1 MADYYNILGIS
12 KSASDDEIKNAY
24 RKMARSHHPDKGG
37 DKETFQKIQEAYE
50 TLSDPNKRDEYDNP
64 SPFGNINNL
73 NFNFNNSFFKH
84 NQSTQNNIVKKN
96 DYYYVCK
103 IALREVYFGTL
114 KKLKVQRTKICK
126 GCIQKCN
133 RCDGSG
139 QTVQHLQM
147 GPFTQI
153 VQKPCGNCVGTGKI
167 NIENS
172 NCVECKSTRKI
183 TEEMIFEINIKPGV
197 DSGERFEFKD
207 WGEQPIKDNEIAGSF
222 IVTIEIDKD
231 LNFTR
236 NGLNLKHNV
245 SLTLKESII
254 GKQIT
259 IPHFNENIPLDTK
272 GFGVI
277 NPNKEYILYNKG
289 LIDSNGKRGNVQIKF
304 IIQYQDRTFTELE
317 LQVLKSTFEKID
329 F

>member
-1 MADYYNILGIS
+1 MVDYYNILGIS
-12 KSASDDEIKNAY
+12 KSASDDEIKNGY

-37 DKETFQKIQEAYE
+37 DKETFQRIQEAYE

-64 SPFGNINNL
+64 SPFGNLNNL

-84 NQSTQNNIVKKN
+84 NQPTQNNIVKKN
-96 DYYYVCK
+96 DHYYVCK

-126 GCIQKCN
+126 GCIKKCN
-133 RCDGSG
+133 RCNGTG

-153 VQKPCGNCVGTGKI
+153 VQKICDQCVGTGKT
-167 NIENS
+167 NVENS
-172 NCVECKSTRKI
+172 NCIECKSTGKI
-183 TEEMIFEINIKPGV
+183 TEETIFEINIKPGI
-197 DSGERFEFKD
+197 DYGERFEFKD

-236 NGLNLKHNV
+236 NGLNLKHDI

-259 IPHFNENIPLDTK
+259 IPHFNENIKLDTR
-272 GFGVI
+272 GFGVV
-277 NPNKEYILYNKG
+277 NPNKEYLLYNKG
-289 LIDSNGKRGNVQIKF
+289 LIDSDGKRGNLQIKF
-304 IIQYQDRTFTELE
+304 IIQYQDRTFTDLE